1 MRPIER
7 VAVTRHVPKVFH
19 GTSRTPLSS
28 SLYLGEDRDRLIED
42 AFSVSLDGLEGA
54 GLAEDFVQLVKATL
68 VGRPLQDMDIEA
80 TLVLYNAHTCF
91 NDLSL
96 YVVFESEDYI
106 NILHYDS
113 ERNAKDQSGGAQS
126 YLWKELQS
134 ANREMKWRHPGVP
147 SQCFRGRTLRKGRRS
162 G

>member
-1 MRPIER
+1 MQSMTIDSYYDRRNAVSICDR
-7 VAVTRHVPKVFH
+7 SSVFVAVTRHVPKVFH

-126 YLWKELQS
+126 SLWRLSTSTRAQPTFV
-134 ANREMKWRHPGVP
+134 W
-147 SQCFRGRTLRKGRRS
+147 
-162 G
+162 